1 MLLTKMAVKDFDK
14 ILDESY
20 KYCKFED
27 NEKVQN
33 KARKINNLAWETI
46 KYVNR
51 YVLKK
56 KKKKATRRKK

>member
-1 MLLTKMAVKDFDK
+1 MDKKTGKIVAKDFDK

-20 KYCKFED
+20 KYCKFD
-27 NEKVQN
+27 GSDKVRDD
-33 KARKINNLAWETI
+33 AIKINKLAYKII

-56 KKKKATRRKK
+56 KSKKK